1 MNNEK
6 YCGMPETACSS
17 TMQGGR
23 DYWDTWTT
31 QAMQGTAHNVSK
43 NLTILQSSYSRYTV
57 H

>member
-23 DYWDTWTT
+23 DYLDTWTT

-43 NLTILQSSYSRYTV
+43 NIY
-57 H
+57 